1 MPSDPMTAE
10 ALHALVS
17 QWPQEAR
24 DKDLVFNPA
33 NKYGESLGWE
43 CEGEFIIDRHA
54 IALHEASG
62 LRWLLHEWC
71 CSVRIFPPEM
81 DDGTAYV
88 IVIGGNTN
96 DNHHVSP
103 TLIEAISAAIMA
115 TAKEQA

>member
-62 LRWLLHEWC
+62 IKWLIDHSTSFHTMRTSKGAIAIEL
-71 CSVRIFPPEM
+71 FPLNSS
-81 DDGTAYV
+81 
-88 IVIGGNTN
+88 GGDWT
-96 DNHHVSP
+96 VFAAP
-103 TLIEAISAAIMA
+103 TLIEAIHAAIMA
-115 TAKEQA
+115 TAKEEA